1 MGDGRVERR
10 IGGQGPDG
18 CDDAKCCRK
27 TGSKKRGKKNNIPTS
42 DHTCPSRTSVLL
54 HSWWTMKPVDNEL
67 STQQELREELGR
79 TQLMLMQV
87 STAGPPANSFCS
99 LLH

>member
-1 MGDGRVERR
+1 MDATTQNAVEK
-10 IGGQGPDG
+10 QGV
-18 CDDAKCCRK
+18 KREE
-27 TGSKKRGKKNNIPTS
+27 KKQHPHVGPHHLPK
-42 DHTCPSRTSVLL
+42 RTSVLL